1 MTGNTTQ
8 LTIDV
13 VQFFLSKFASTQT
26 EVTQMEASE
35 SLERI
40 SRFVPT
46 IAGFALGGL
55 LAACFVLVSE
65 SWWSL
70 SLPLIIISILA
81 IAAYVE
87 HARKP
92 IT

>member
-1 MTGNTTQ
+1 
-8 LTIDV
+8 
-13 VQFFLSKFASTQT
+13 
-26 EVTQMEASE
+26 
-35 SLERI
+35 
-40 SRFVPT
+40 
-46 IAGFALGGL
+46 

-87 HARKP
+87 HGRKP